1 MVEYKNLF
9 YSIINIKLKLKD
21 SCCSCCVNKNDR
33 INSMFLSYVD
43 IADQFNSN

>member
-1 MVEYKNLF
+1 LIETENLF

-21 SCCSCCVNKNDR
+21 SCCVNKNDR